1 MGNTQQTAGSP
12 SSPPTSPPRSD
23 VSAGVGLA
31 GLCGLFIWLA
41 ICRNWPVI
49 APVLGVTG
57 ERGVLNGPYA
67 ALLAL
72 FFSGIPMVSWSLWRD
87 KVHRRASTGLDW
99 HNPRPLSAALET
111 AVTKL
116 AGLWSTWAVI
126 AALYCIARWY
136 WRGDYLFAMEVLG
149 VLSVPML
156 LFSVPYVLWL
166 DRYMVNPRDQAWHFG
181 AMLIGRE
188 AYEREQVFHHL
199 RGWAV
204 KGFFIAFMFS
214 ILPGGWQMAVSTQL
228 THGAAAD
235 PVALWMFLINMMFM
249 IDVQI
254 AMVGYLLTLKPL
266 DAQIRTANPYLGGW
280 LAALLCY
287 PPFLLMG
294 SGDVLDYHVNTADW
308 AYWFAG
314 HTTLLWVWGAVLT
327 VLTAIYAWA
336 TVAFGIR
343 FSNLTYRGVLT
354 NGPYRFTRHPAY
366 LSKNLFWWLS
376 TLPFLVTSHS
386 FTDMVRNTVIM
397 AIVSAI
403 YYWRARTEEKHL
415 LAEDAKYREYHAWM
429 AENAPIT
436 RGLGRLQALF
446 RPRGPQ
452 AQPVE

>member
-1 MGNTQQTAGSP
+1 MGNTQQTAGR
-12 SSPPTSPPRSD
+12 PPASD

-31 GLCGLFIWLA
+31 GLCGLFVWLA
-41 ICRNWPVI
+41 ICRNWPAI
-49 APVLGVTG
+49 APMLGVTS
-57 ERGVLNGPYA
+57 ETGVLNGPYA

-72 FFSGIPMVSWSLWRD
+72 FFSGIPMVTWSLWRD

-99 HNPRPLSAALET
+99 RNPRPLSVALET

-188 AYEREQVFHHL
+188 VYDREQVFHHL

-214 ILPGGWQMAVSTQL
+214 ILPGGWQMAVGTRL
-228 THGAAAD
+228 AGGAAAD
-235 PVALWMFLINMMFM
+235 PVAFWMFLINMMFM

-280 LAALLCY
+280 LSALLCY
-287 PPFLLMG
+287 PPFLLMN

-314 HTTLLWVWGAVLT
+314 QTALLWVWGAVLA

-403 YYWRARTEEKHL
+403 YYWRAKTEEKHL

-429 AENAPIT
+429 AQNAPIT